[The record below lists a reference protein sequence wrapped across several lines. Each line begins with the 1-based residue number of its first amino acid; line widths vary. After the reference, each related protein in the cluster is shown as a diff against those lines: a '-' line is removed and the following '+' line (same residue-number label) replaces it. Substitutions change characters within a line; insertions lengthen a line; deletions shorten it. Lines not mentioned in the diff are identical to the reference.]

1 MFYTTAL
8 SPSNPTR
15 AQGIEAVLHYVT
27 RGMEQMLR
35 YRTQPLNPLVS
46 TGATCPTFLLYQPVK
61 YRLAPQVLY
70 RYELCS
76 HLFFIPLTAYDHHF
90 HPHPARLS
98 AGTHRNSHC
107 ARVSGIA
114 GLASM
119 ALPWPYVV
127 VIYLELGPWWA
138 MAAVGIGILVILITM
153 RGSHGQRPSTE
164 CHSMLAST
172 PPMTTAQLS
181 VKVGDT
187 GKALTRLAFMGNAEI
202 NGLVV
207 EVKSSG
213 CLSTPAPPCASSMS
227 AKPTSLSKPF
237 SNENAK
243 KQPITNL
250 S

>member
-1 MFYTTAL
+1 MFT
-8 SPSNPTR
+8 
-15 AQGIEAVLHYVT
+15 
-27 RGMEQMLR
+27 
-35 YRTQPLNPLVS
+35 PL
-46 TGATCPTFLLYQPVK
+46 
-61 YRLAPQVLY
+61 
-70 RYELCS
+70 
-76 HLFFIPLTAYDHHF
+76 FIPLTAYDRHF
-90 HPHPARLS
+90 ILTLLALVLALIEILIVP
-98 AGTHRNSHC
+98 GF
-107 ARVSGIA
+107 GIA

-119 ALPWPYVV
+119 ALALADVV

-153 RGSHGQRPSTE
+153 RWLTRSKAIDRMSLHARIDSTN
-164 CHSMLAST
+164 A
-172 PPMTTAQLS
+172 TTAQLS

-187 GKALTRLAFMGNAEI
+187 GKALTRLALVGNAEI

-213 CLSTPAPPCASSMS
+213 AFLNPGTPCASSMS